1 MNELDKNSQGKNL
14 SELEVSHSPLIT
26 MANDSLSLL
35 SFESANIVKD
45 RYGVDGVS
53 LTNLEDLYDPYRTGI
68 LDML

>member
-1 MNELDKNSQGKNL
+1 
-14 SELEVSHSPLIT
+14 